1 MLRSRLF
8 WKLFLGF
15 TLVNL
20 LTAAALVGAT
30 WGWQQEGARQ
40 LVERETATMAVFL
53 TPAATAWAENP
64 SPQTENALREQAAHV
79 GAAVRVRLSEEEQL
93 TIGEPTTGR
102 SDRIQKRVKLG
113 STAKPLGE
121 LIVERPEDSLR
132 ESLARLAA
140 RYAFYFPFIVLV
152 TVAAGYAVIAHLVSP
167 VQALHK
173 AAIAMASG
181 AYRQRAFV
189 TNRDELGA
197 LAGSFNKMSE
207 ELGQRISQL
216 QESDRRQ
223 ATVLGGMIEGV
234 VAVDDRQRVLF
245 ANDAAGRLFD
255 FDPHDIEKRPLLEVV
270 RSHSLHLAVKSA
282 IISRT
287 PQRLEIQW
295 DDRVL
300 SVQVTPLIGEPA
312 GAVVVLHDTTDLRRL
327 ENLRRDFVAN
337 VSHELKT
344 PLSTIKANAETLALG
359 AVDDKENRMRFI
371 DGIGRQSER
380 LEALIQDMLTLAR
393 IESAQQ
399 PFDIAKINL
408 EEAVTSCLKDFADRA
423 HAKQIELVAIPPLGI
438 DKVFVRADRNGFRV
452 ILTNLIDN
460 AVTYTPAGGQ
470 VTVSWA
476 SVKLNDAP
484 MVRIEVA
491 DTGAGI
497 PEEKQARVFERFY
510 RVDEARS
517 RDRGGTGLGLSIV
530 KHLTRSFG
538 GDVAVA
544 NRPTGG
550 AVFTVT
556 LAAAYEETSRQH

>member
-20 LTAAALVGAT
+20 LTAAALVAAT

-40 LVERETATMAVFL
+40 LVKREAATMAAFL
-53 TPAATAWAENP
+53 TPAATAWAKDP
-64 SPQTENALREQAAHV
+64 SPETEEAVRSQAAKV
-79 GAAVRVRLSEEEQL
+79 GAAVRIRLSDEKQL
-93 TIGEPTTGR
+93 AIGKTSTGR
-102 SDRIQKRVKLG
+102 SDRIQERVNLG
-113 STAKPLGE
+113 PAAKPLGE
-121 LIVERPEDSLR
+121 LIVERPDDGLG
-132 ESLARLAA
+132 ESLTRLAT
-140 RYAFYFPFIVLV
+140 RYAFYFPFITLL
-152 TVAAGYAVIAHLVSP
+152 TLAAGYAVIAHLVSP

-255 FDPHDIEKRPLLEVV
+255 FDPHEVEKRPLLEVV
-270 RSHSLHLAVKSA
+270 RSHPLHLAVKSA
-282 IISRT
+282 IVSRT
-287 PQRLEIQW
+287 PQRLEVEW
-295 DDRVL
+295 DGRFL

-312 GAVVVLHDTTDLRRL
+312 GAVVVLHDTTDLKRL

-337 VSHELKT
+337 VSHEFKT

-359 AVDDKENRMRFI
+359 AVDDIENRMRFI
-371 DGIGRQSER
+371 EGISTQSER
-380 LEALIQDMLTLAR
+380 LEALIQDILTLAR

-399 PFDIAKINL
+399 PFDIAKVNL
-408 EEAVTSCLKDFADRA
+408 EKAITSCLRDFSDRA
-423 HAKQIELVAIPPLGI
+423 HTKQVELQAVPPQGI
-438 DKVFVRADRNGFRV
+438 DKVLVRADRNGCRV
-452 ILTNLIDN
+452 ILNNLLDN
-460 AVTYTPAGGQ
+460 AVKYTPAGGK

-476 SVKLNDAP
+476 PATVNGSP

-491 DTGAGI
+491 DTGSGI

-530 KHLTRSFG
+530 KHLTQSFG

-544 NRPTGG
+544 NRPEGG

-556 LAAAYEETSRQH
+556 LPAV

>member
-20 LTAAALVGAT
+20 LTAAALVAAT
-30 WGWQQEGARQ
+30 WGWQQEGARR
-40 LVERETATMAVFL
+40 LVEREADTMAVFI

-64 SPQTENALREQAAHV
+64 SPEAEKVVREQAAKV
-79 GAAVRVRLSEEEQL
+79 GAAVRVRLSDEKQL

-113 STAKPLGE
+113 PAAKPLGE
-121 LIVERPEDSLR
+121 LIVERPEDGLS
-132 ESLARLAA
+132 ESLARLAT
-140 RYAFYFPFIVLV
+140 RYAIYLPFIVLV
-152 TVAAGYAVIAHLVSP
+152 TLGAGYAVIAHLVSP

-181 AYRQRAFV
+181 AYKQRAFV

-207 ELGQRISQL
+207 ELGQRLSQL

-255 FDPHDIEKRPLLEVV
+255 FDPQEVENRPLLEVV
-270 RSHSLHLAVKSA
+270 RSHPLHQAVKSA
-282 IISRT
+282 IASRA
-287 PQRLEIQW
+287 PQRLEVEW
-295 DDRVL
+295 DARFL

-344 PLSTIKANAETLALG
+344 PLSTIKANAETLSLG

-371 DGIGRQSER
+371 DGISKQSER

-408 EEAVTSCLKDFADRA
+408 EKAITSCLKDFADRA
-423 HAKQIELVAIPPLGI
+423 HTKQVELQAAPPPGIE
-438 DKVFVRADRNGFRV
+438 KVLVRADRNGFRV
-452 ILTNLIDN
+452 ILSNLIDN
-460 AVTYTPAGGQ
+460 AVKYTPEGGK
-470 VTVSWA
+470 VMVRWAPTTVNGS
-476 SVKLNDAP
+476 P
-484 MVRIEVA
+484 MVRIEVT
-491 DTGAGI
+491 DTGSGI

-530 KHLTRSFG
+530 KHLTQSFG

-544 NRPTGG
+544 NRLEGG

-556 LAAAYEETSRQH
+556 LPAA

>member
-20 LTAAALVGAT
+20 LTAAALVAAT

-40 LVERETATMAVFL
+40 LVEREAETMAAFL

-64 SPQTENALREQAAHV
+64 SPETEQAVREQAAKV
-79 GAAVRVRLSEEEQL
+79 GAAVRVRLSDEKQL
-93 TIGEPTTGR
+93 TVGEPTTGR

-121 LIVERPEDSLR
+121 LIVERPEDGLS
-132 ESLARLAA
+132 ESLSRLAT
-140 RYAFYFPFIVLV
+140 RYAYYFPFIVLV
-152 TVAAGYAVIAHLVSP
+152 TLGAGYAVIAHLVSP

-181 AYRQRAFV
+181 AYKQRAFV

-207 ELGQRISQL
+207 ELGQRLSQL

-255 FDPHDIEKRPLLEVV
+255 FDPQDVENRPLLEVV
-270 RSHSLHLAVKSA
+270 RSHPLHQAVKAA
-282 IISRT
+282 IASRA
-287 PQRLEIQW
+287 PQRLEVEW
-295 DDRVL
+295 DTRFL

-344 PLSTIKANAETLALG
+344 PLSTIKANAETLSLG

-371 DGIGRQSER
+371 EGISTQSER

-408 EEAVTSCLKDFADRA
+408 EKAITSCLKDFADRA
-423 HAKQIELVAIPPLGI
+423 HTKQVELRATPPQGI
-438 DKVFVRADRNGFRV
+438 DKVLVRADRNGFRV
-452 ILTNLIDN
+452 ILSNLVDN
-460 AVTYTPAGGQ
+460 AVKYSPDGGK

-476 SVKLNDAP
+476 STTVNGSP
-484 MVRIEVA
+484 MVRIEVT
-491 DTGAGI
+491 DTGSGI

-530 KHLTRSFG
+530 KHLTQSFG

-544 NRPTGG
+544 NRPEGG

-556 LAAAYEETSRQH
+556 LPAA

>member
-20 LTAAALVGAT
+20 LTGAALVAAT
-30 WGWQQEGARQ
+30 WGWQREGARQ
-40 LVERETATMAVFL
+40 LVEREVATMAAFL

-64 SPQTENALREQAAHV
+64 SPETEEAVRSQAAKV
-79 GAAVRVRLSEEEQL
+79 GAAIRVRLSDEKQL
-93 TIGEPTTGR
+93 AIGKTSTGR
-102 SDRIQKRVKLG
+102 SDRIQERVNLG
-113 STAKPLGE
+113 PVTKPIGE
-121 LIVERPEDSLR
+121 LIVERPDDRLGEV
-132 ESLARLAA
+132 LARLAT
-140 RYAFYFPFIVLV
+140 RYAFFFPFIVLV
-152 TVAAGYAVIAHLVSP
+152 TLGAGYAVIAHLVSP

-207 ELGQRISQL
+207 ELGQRLSQL

-255 FDPHDIEKRPLLEVV
+255 FDPHQVVNRPLLEVV
-270 RSHSLHLAVKSA
+270 RSHPLHLAVKSA
-282 IISRT
+282 IASRA
-287 PQRLEIQW
+287 PQRLEVEW

-312 GAVVVLHDTTDLRRL
+312 GAVIVLHDTTDLRRL

-344 PLSTIKANAETLALG
+344 PLSTIKANAETLLLG

-371 DGIGRQSER
+371 EGIGVQSER

-399 PFDIAKINL
+399 PFDIAKVNL
-408 EEAVTSCLKDFADRA
+408 EKAVESCLHDFKDRA
-423 HAKQIELVAIPPLGI
+423 EMKQIDLRVVPPLGI
-438 DKVFVRADRNGFRV
+438 DKVLVRADRNGFRV
-452 ILTNLIDN
+452 ILSNLVDN
-460 AVTYTPAGGQ
+460 AVKYSPDGGA

-476 SVKLNDAP
+476 PMTVNGSP

-491 DTGAGI
+491 DTGGGI

-530 KHLTRSFG
+530 KHLTQSFG

-544 NRPTGG
+544 NRAEGG

-556 LAAAYEETSRQH
+556 LPAA

>member
-20 LTAAALVGAT
+20 LTAAALVAAT

-40 LVERETATMAVFL
+40 LVKREVATMAAFL

-64 SPQTENALREQAAHV
+64 APETEESVRSQAAKV
-79 GAAVRVRLSEEEQL
+79 GAAVRIRLSDEKQL
-93 TIGEPTTGR
+93 AIGKTSTGR
-102 SDRIQKRVKLG
+102 SDRIQERVNLG
-113 STAKPLGE
+113 PAAKPLGE
-121 LIVERPEDSLR
+121 LIVERPDDQLG
-132 ESLARLAA
+132 ESLARLAT
-140 RYAFYFPFIVLV
+140 RYALFFPFIALV
-152 TVAAGYAVIAHLVSP
+152 TLGAGYAVIAHLVSP

-181 AYRQRAFV
+181 AYKQRAFV

-207 ELGQRISQL
+207 ELGQRLSQL

-255 FDPHDIEKRPLLEVV
+255 FDPHEVENRPLLEVV
-270 RSHSLHLAVKSA
+270 RSHPLHQAVKAA
-282 IISRT
+282 IASRA
-287 PQRLEIQW
+287 PQRLEVEW
-295 DDRVL
+295 DARFL

-344 PLSTIKANAETLALG
+344 PLSTIKANAETLSLG

-371 DGIGRQSER
+371 DGISKQSER

-399 PFDIAKINL
+399 PFDIAKVNL
-408 EEAVTSCLKDFADRA
+408 EKAVVSCLKDFADRA
-423 HAKQIELVAIPPLGI
+423 EMKRLDLRAVPPQGI
-438 DKVFVRADRNGFRV
+438 DKVLVRADRNGFRV
-452 ILTNLIDN
+452 ILSNLVDN
-460 AVTYTPAGGQ
+460 AVKYSPDGGQ
-470 VTVSWA
+470 VMVSWA
-476 SVKLNDAP
+476 PTTVNGSP
-484 MVRIEVA
+484 MVRIEVT
-491 DTGAGI
+491 DTGSGI

-530 KHLTRSFG
+530 KHLTQSFG

-544 NRPTGG
+544 NRPEGG

-556 LAAAYEETSRQH
+556 LPAA

>member
-20 LTAAALVGAT
+20 LTAAALVSAT

-40 LVERETATMAVFL
+40 LVQHELQTTAAFL
-53 TPAATAWAENP
+53 TEAATAWAEEP
-64 SPQTENALREQAAHV
+64 SPATEATLRTQTDKSGATVRIRRDTDERQIVIGDAAASPNPRLQA
-79 GAAVRVRLSEEEQL
+79 RVRL
-93 TIGEPTTGR
+93 GP
-102 SDRIQKRVKLG
+102 
-113 STAKPLGE
+113 TAKPLGV
-121 LIVERPEDSLR
+121 LIVERPDDRLDEA
-132 ESLARLAA
+132 LARLLS
-140 RYAFYFPFIVLV
+140 RYAFYFPFIGLV
-152 TVAAGYAVIAHLVSP
+152 TIGVGYAVIAHLVSP
-167 VQALHK
+167 VQALNK

-189 TNRDELGA
+189 ANRDELGA

-223 ATVLGGMIEGV
+223 ATVLGGMVEGV

-255 FDPHDIEKRPLLEVV
+255 FDPHTLENRPLLEVV
-270 RSHSLHLAVKSA
+270 RSHPLHQAVKAA
-282 IISRT
+282 IASRA
-287 PQRLEIQW
+287 PQRLEIDW
-295 DDRVL
+295 DERVL

-312 GAVVVLHDTTDLRRL
+312 GAIAVLHDTTDLRRL

-344 PLSTIKANAETLALG
+344 PLSTIKANAETLLLG
-359 AVDDKENRMRFI
+359 AVDDKENRTRFLE
-371 DGIGRQSER
+371 GIGEQSER

-399 PFDIAKINL
+399 PFDISTVALSQAI
-408 EEAVTSCLKDFADRA
+408 ASCLHDYKPRA
-423 HAKQIELVAIPPLGI
+423 EAKQIELLTIAPPGG
-438 DKVFVRADRNGFRV
+438 DTAKVRADRNGFRV
-452 ILTNLIDN
+452 ILSNLVDN
-460 AVTYTPAGGQ
+460 AVKYTPNGGE
-470 VTVSWA
+470 VRVSWGTDTKDG
-476 SVKLNDAP
+476 VP
-484 MVRIEVA
+484 MIRLEVA
-491 DTGAGI
+491 DTGSGI
-497 PEEKQARVFERFY
+497 PEEKQPRVFERFY

-517 RDRGGTGLGLSIV
+517 RDQGGTGLGLSIV
-530 KHLTRSFG
+530 KHLAQSFG

-544 NRPTGG
+544 NRPEGG

-556 LAAAYEETSRQH
+556 LPAA

>member
-20 LTAAALVGAT
+20 LTAAALVAAT

-40 LVERETATMAVFL
+40 LVEREVATMAAFL
-53 TPAATAWAENP
+53 TPAATAWAEDP
-64 SPQTENALREQAAHV
+64 SPENEQAVRSQAAKV
-79 GAAVRVRLSEEEQL
+79 GAAVRIRLSDEKQL
-93 TIGEPTTGR
+93 AIGKTSTGR
-102 SDRIQKRVKLG
+102 SDRIQERVNLG
-113 STAKPLGE
+113 PATRPLGE
-121 LIVERPEDSLR
+121 LIVERPDDQLG
-132 ESLARLAA
+132 ESLARLAT
-140 RYAFYFPFIVLV
+140 RYALFFPFIALL
-152 TVAAGYAVIAHLVSP
+152 TLGAGYAVIAHLVSP

-181 AYRQRAFV
+181 AYKQRAFV

-207 ELGQRISQL
+207 ELGQRLSQL

-255 FDPHDIEKRPLLEVV
+255 FDPHEVEKRPLLEVV
-270 RSHSLHLAVKSA
+270 RSHPLHQAVKAA
-282 IISRT
+282 IASRA
-287 PQRLEIQW
+287 PQRLEVEW
-295 DDRVL
+295 DARFL

-344 PLSTIKANAETLALG
+344 PLSTIKANAETLSLG

-371 DGIGRQSER
+371 DGISKQSER

-399 PFDIAKINL
+399 PFDIAKVNL
-408 EEAVTSCLKDFADRA
+408 EKAVDSCLKDFADRA
-423 HAKQIELVAIPPLGI
+423 EMKRLDLRAVPPQGI
-438 DKVFVRADRNGFRV
+438 DKVLVRADRNGFRV
-452 ILTNLIDN
+452 ILSNLVDN
-460 AVTYTPAGGQ
+460 AVKYSPDGGT
-470 VTVSWA
+470 VLVSWA
-476 SVKLNDAP
+476 PMTVNGSP
-484 MVRIEVA
+484 MVRIEIT
-491 DTGAGI
+491 DTGSGI

-530 KHLTRSFG
+530 KHLTQSFG
-538 GDVAVA
+538 GDIAVA
-544 NRPTGG
+544 NRPEGG

-556 LAAAYEETSRQH
+556 LPAA